1 MKRHGNWVIKVI
13 LVLLAT
19 LWLSVV
25 AASWSE
31 AAEDGV
37 NADDE
42 YNFSWLDPEKK
53 IYVLQNRRYTK
64 ANKLL
69 LSLGGGLA
77 KTSPYR
83 SSYQV
88 DPRVA
93 YYFSENWG
101 FEVAYQIFSNGTNN
115 NFKALS
121 STGVSPNILEVKNQ
135 LAALLHW
142 APWYAKINVFNSIL
156 YFDWYFTGG
165 VGTVSTNAIAGANG
179 TTPNV
184 GTAGNKS
191 YTGLFFGTGHQ
202 YHVSERFVVRLDYTN
217 VWFKA
222 PERAISGANTNY
234 TNSTF
239 TVGVGLRL

>member
-1 MKRHGNWVIKVI
+1 MKRHANWVIKVI

-19 LWLSVV
+19 LWLGVV

-31 AAEDGV
+31 AAEEGV

-53 IYVLQNRRYTK
+53 IYVLQNRRFTK

-83 SSYQV
+83 SSYAV

-93 YYFSENWG
+93 YYFTEQWG
-101 FEVAYQIFSNGTNN
+101 FEVMYQIFSNSPNN
-115 NFKALS
+115 NYKALS
-121 STGVSPNILEVKNQ
+121 GTGVTPNVLEVKNQ

-156 YFDWYFTGG
+156 YFDWYFSAG
-165 VGTVSTNAIAGANG
+165 VGTVSTTATAGEINSVRNTG
-179 TTPNV
+179 TP
-184 GTAGNKS
+184 GNKS
-191 YTGLFFGTGHQ
+191 YTGMFFGTGHQ
-202 YHVSERFVVRLDYTN
+202 FHVSEHFVVRLDFTN

-222 PERAISGANTNY
+222 PERAISGANANY

-239 TVGVGLRL
+239 TLGVGLRL